1 MNTNKTREGL
11 YFPNLD
17 LLRAFAAISV
27 LVLHV
32 IELTGWKNFPI
43 EGPLTWFRIGWMG
56 VDLFFVISGFV
67 ITFSAFS
74 ILENNTLGKF
84 RELFIKKRTARI
96 VPLYILTILV
106 FLTFVMPA
114 FLFERFWI
122 NLFSHLLFIHNL
134 FPSLHGSINGP
145 NWTIATE
152 MQFYLLILFLAPWL
166 RSANVYKIV
175 LIFLSVSWCWKA
187 AVVGYFH
194 YAPPENTFPI
204 FVYSTQLPGV
214 LDEFLMGILI
224 ARFFK
229 STYFKNIDSYF
240 KKKNLV
246 SYLPFLLAIIFL
258 YCVLQIFWSYSEYW
272 NNPLMVIFFR
282 TLLASSFA
290 FIVFSLCFIK
300 VPKSTDLIFSP
311 LNYLGKISYGIY
323 LWHLPV
329 ILSLKKVEWLT
340 SDRILLLTLAL
351 TFIFASISWH
361 FFEKP
366 LLDKFSKNA

>member
-1 MNTNKTREGL
+1 MNANKSREGL

-32 IELTGWKNFPI
+32 IELTGWKDFPI

-74 ILENNTLGKF
+74 ILENNSLAKF
-84 RELFIKKRTARI
+84 RELFIKKRIARI

-114 FLFERFWI
+114 FLFERFWV
-122 NLFSHLLFIHNL
+122 NLLSHLLFIHNL
-134 FPSLHGSINGP
+134 FPSLHGGINGP

-152 MQFYLLILFLAPWL
+152 MQFYLLVLFLAPWL
-166 RSANVYKIV
+166 RFANIYKIILV
-175 LIFLSVSWCWKA
+175 FLTISWCWKA
-187 AVVGYFH
+187 TVVGYFH

-229 STYFKNIDSYF
+229 SVYFEKIDSFF

-246 SYLPFLLAIIFL
+246 SFFPFLLAIIFL

-290 FIVFSLCFIK
+290 FIVFSLCFVK
-300 VPKSTDLIFSP
+300 VPKSSELIFSP
-311 LNYLGKISYGIY
+311 INYLGKISYGIY
-323 LWHLPV
+323 LWHLPI

-340 SDRILLLTLAL
+340 SEKILLLTLAL

-366 LLDKFSKNA
+366 LLDKINER